1 MSGPESKFEA
11 KFVAEVKRLGGVA
24 LKLAPTTAGVPD
36 RLVLWP
42 GGRVEFVEL
51 KAEGGHTTHLQQIRH
66 DRLRAAGFTVWVIHQ
81 GEFEAWAAHRST
93 RSSGTGINL

>member
-1 MSGPESKFEA
+1 MSGPESTFEA
-11 KFVAEVKRLGGVA
+11 KFVDEVRKLGGVA
-24 LKLAPTTAGVPD
+24 LKLAPTIAGVPD

-42 GGRVEFVEL
+42 GGVVEFVEL

-81 GEFEAWAAHRST
+81 GEFETWAAHRSI
-93 RSSGTGINL
+93 RSPGPEVKL